1 MRIVHVLAILAK
13 LPLVHPMKH
22 AGGEYRETETLFV
35 CCRLADG
42 TEGWGEGVP
51 RSHLTGQSPE
61 QAWHHLVASLATGQL
76 SRNCENWADVVRM
89 CLEFRVPADSGC
101 YREGFDHPIRCGVEL
116 AVLDAFGRYFRQ
128 SIKEAAYLLPS
139 VGEMLR
145 RQSAVRY
152 SATIM
157 AADPITEALRA
168 LFIRWY
174 GFRECKIKVGLIQD
188 YRREV
193 KRIGRLRRLLGHEMD
208 IRLDANGAWKADDLP
223 QIAEALLLYRISCIE
238 DPVSPAE
245 VARLAQLRKRLPI
258 PIMLDDTVISF
269 ADVDRVIAEG
279 LCDLINIRLS
289 KCGGFLR
296 SLQMAAQARKGGLG
310 IQLGCH
316 PGESGILSAAG
327 RHFAALLPNLRYR
340 EGSYDRFIFRRL
352 ITKEDLTFG
361 WGGVAPDINGPGLGV
376 TVDRR
381 RLAPYIVRQQGTFLL

>member
-13 LPLVHPMKH
+13 LPLVHRIRH

-35 CCRLADG
+35 CCRLANG
-42 TEGWGEGVP
+42 IEGWGEGIP

-61 QAWHHLVASLATGQL
+61 QAWNQLVASLGSGQL

-89 CLEFRVPADSGC
+89 CLEFRVLPESGC
-101 YREGFDHPIRCGVEL
+101 HRVGFDHPIRCAVEL
-116 AVLDAFGRYFRQ
+116 AVLDAFGRLFRQ

-193 KRIGRLRRLLGHEMD
+193 KRIGRLRRLLGQQMD

-223 QIAEALLLYRISCIE
+223 QIAQALFPYQISCIE
-238 DPVSPAE
+238 DPVSPEE
-245 VARLAQLRKRLPI
+245 VPRLSQLKKRLPI

-269 ADVDRVIAEG
+269 ASVDRAIAEG

-289 KCGGFLR
+289 KCGGFLQ

-327 RHFAALLPNLRYR
+327 RHFAAILPNLRYR

-361 WGGVAPDINGPGLGV
+361 WGGIAPDITGPGLGV
-376 TVDRR
+376 TVDRG